1 MEKTNNFRNVQQN
14 AAKIQKL
21 ESDVKTIQNYIKTSV
36 KIEQLLQISG
46 FNNKLNDAK
55 VKKATD
61 LVQGM
66 IAKNNGE

>member
-1 MEKTNNFRNVQQN
+1 MEKTNNFRNVENNSQKIEKLQN
-14 AAKIQKL
+14 
-21 ESDVKTIQNYIKTSV
+21 DVKNIQEYIKTSV

-66 IAKNNGE
+66 ISKNKGK